1 VKLMPQTPQGAPA
14 TSRLRRLAVALG
26 LPIAGISLSGCTLPG
41 FGAHE
46 ADTTTGQSAY
56 HLWQGFSVVAAIIG
70 AFVLALILYAVVAYR
85 RKGDTIPK
93 QTQYHVPLEIIYT
106 VIPILIVIALFVAT
120 IVTENKVL
128 AMPKT
133 DVSIN
138 VNAFQ
143 WGWGFTYDKQ
153 NAIAIGNTT
162 DSPVMVMPV
171 DTDVRITLT
180 ATDVVHGFYVRD
192 FNFSRYALPGVKN
205 QFTLHATKTGMFF
218 GQCTQLCGLY
228 HSIMFYKVKVV
239 TQAEYQTWLSSFNTP
254 EGKATADT
262 AKKVLK
268 EQMSAHVPVKTE
280 FSRGAY

>member
-1 VKLMPQTPQGAPA
+1 MELTPQTPKGAPVK
-14 TSRLRRLAVALG
+14 SRLRRLAVAFA

-41 FGAHE
+41 FGAHQ

-56 HLWQGFSVVAAIIG
+56 YLWQGFSVVAAIIG

-192 FNFSRYALPGVKN
+192 FNFSRFALPGVKN
-205 QFTLHATKTGMFF
+205 KFTLHATKTGTFF

-254 EGKATADT
+254 EGKAAADA

-280 FSRGAY
+280 ISRGAN

>member
-1 VKLMPQTPQGAPA
+1 VELTPRTPKGAPA
-14 TSRLRRLAVALG
+14 KSRLRRLAIALA

-41 FGAHE
+41 FGAHQS
-46 ADTTTGQSAY
+46 DTTTGQSAY
-56 HLWQGFSVVAAIIG
+56 YLWQGFSVVAAIIG
-70 AFVLALILYAVVAYR
+70 AFVLALIVYAVVAYR
-85 RKGDTIPK
+85 RKGDEIPK

-153 NAIAIGNTT
+153 NAISVGSTT
-162 DSPVMVMPV
+162 ESPVMVMPV
-171 DTDVRITLT
+171 DTDVRIVLT

-192 FNFSRYALPGVKN
+192 FNFSRFALPGVKN
-205 QFTLHATKTGMFF
+205 QFTLHATKTGTFF

-228 HSIMFYKVKVV
+228 HSIMYYKVKVV
-239 TQAEYQTWLSSFNTP
+239 TQDEYQTWLNSFNTP
-254 EGKATADT
+254 EGKAAADA

-280 FSRGAY
+280 ISRGAN

>member
-1 VKLMPQTPQGAPA
+1 MPQTPQGAPA
-14 TSRLRRLAVALG
+14 KSRLRRLAVALA

-41 FGAHE
+41 FGAHQ

-56 HLWQGFSVVAAIIG
+56 RLWQGFSVVAAIIG
-70 AFVLALILYAVVAYR
+70 AFVLALIVYAVVAYR

-106 VIPILIVIALFVAT
+106 VIPILIVIALFVAI

-162 DSPVMVMPV
+162 ESPVMVMPV
-171 DTDVRITLT
+171 DTDVRIVLT

-192 FNFSRYALPGVKN
+192 FNFSRFALPGVKN
-205 QFTLHATKTGMFF
+205 QFTLHATKTGTFF

-228 HSIMFYKVKVV
+228 HSIMYYKVKVV
-239 TQAEYQTWLSSFNTP
+239 TQDEYQTWLNSFNTP
-254 EGKATADT
+254 EGKAAADA

-280 FSRGAY
+280 ISRGAN

>member
-1 VKLMPQTPQGAPA
+1 MPQTPQGAP
-14 TSRLRRLAVALG
+14 TRSRLRRLVVALA

-41 FGAHE
+41 FGAHQ

-56 HLWQGFSVVAAIIG
+56 RLWQGFSVVAAIIG
-70 AFVLALILYAVVAYR
+70 AFVLALIVYAVVAYR

-93 QTQYHVPLEIIYT
+93 QTQYHVPLEIVYT

-133 DVSIN
+133 DVAIN

-143 WGWGFTYDKQ
+143 WGWGFTYEHQ
-153 NAIAIGNTT
+153 NAVAIGNTT

-171 DTDVRITLT
+171 DTDVRIILT

-192 FNFSRYALPGVKN
+192 FNFSRFALPGVKN
-205 QFTLHATKTGMFF
+205 QFTLHATKTGTFF

-228 HSIMFYKVKVV
+228 HSIMYYKVKVV
-239 TQAEYQTWLSSFNTP
+239 TQPEYQTWLSSFNTP
-254 EGKATADT
+254 EGKVAADT
-262 AKKVLK
+262 AKQVLK
-268 EQMSAHVPVKTE
+268 EQMSAHVPVKTQ

>member
-1 VKLMPQTPQGAPA
+1 MPQTPQGAPA
-14 TSRLRRLAVALG
+14 KSRLRRLAVALA

-41 FGAHE
+41 FGAHQ

-56 HLWQGFSVVAAIIG
+56 RLWQGFSVVAAIIG
-70 AFVLALILYAVVAYR
+70 AFVLALIVYAVVAYR

-162 DSPVMVMPV
+162 ESPVMVMPV
-171 DTDVRITLT
+171 DTDVKIVLT

-192 FNFSRYALPGVKN
+192 FNFSRFALPGVKN
-205 QFTLHATKTGMFF
+205 QFTLHATKTGTFF

-228 HSIMFYKVKVV
+228 HSIMYYKVKVV

-254 EGKATADT
+254 EGKATADA

-280 FSRGAY
+280 ISRGAN

>member
-1 VKLMPQTPQGAPA
+1 MELMPQTPKGAPA
-14 TSRLRRLAVALG
+14 KSRLRRLAVALA

-41 FGAHE
+41 FGAHQS
-46 ADTTTGQSAY
+46 DTTTGQSAY
-56 HLWQGFSVVAAIIG
+56 HLWQGFSVGAAIIG
-70 AFVLALILYAVVAYR
+70 AFVIGLILYAVVAYR

-106 VIPILIVIALFVAT
+106 VIPILIVIVLFVAT

-138 VNAFQ
+138 ANAFQ
-143 WGWGFTYDKQ
+143 WGWGFTYDNQ
-153 NAIAIGNTT
+153 NAIAVGSTT
-162 DSPVMVMPV
+162 DSPVIVMPV
-171 DTDVRITLT
+171 DTDVKITLT
-180 ATDVVHGFYVRD
+180 STDVVHGFYVRD
-192 FNFSRYALPGVKN
+192 FNFSRYALPGVDN

-228 HSIMFYKVKVV
+228 HSIMYYKVKVV

-254 EGKATADT
+254 EGKAAADA

-280 FSRGAY
+280 ISRGAN